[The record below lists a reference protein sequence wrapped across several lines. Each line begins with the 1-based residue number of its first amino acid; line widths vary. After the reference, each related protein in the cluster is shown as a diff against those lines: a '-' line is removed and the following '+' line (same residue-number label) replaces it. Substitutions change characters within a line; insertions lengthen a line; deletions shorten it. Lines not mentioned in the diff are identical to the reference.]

1 MFQVYGNNVEEN
13 INNLSKTIKD
23 LNPSTINFQK
33 GKQLFF
39 SPVKRFFNKIKRKE
53 AIIETILKNLNNEKE
68 MLKRDNITLEI
79 EINNLRE
86 LIKQLEIEI
95 KNGKLLKNEIIE
107 TSKMNNDTGKEQFY
121 KTNII
126 EPLEKKLYDLKQ
138 IAIIKEQ
145 SVLAFEIIHR
155 NNKEIIR
162 NLDRIKNVTIF
173 ALNTAVM
180 VSKSLYH
187 QNIALN
193 KIKVLE
199 NETESIIQ
207 GTSKVL
213 KNDGEKIYKTA
224 LQDNQGEKLKS
235 AFENAI
241 LLLSKVTE
249 QNQKTFPENEAQI
262 IEIKKL
268 EDGNE

>member
-1 MFQVYGNNVEEN
+1 MCGNSVEEN
-13 INNLSKTIKD
+13 INSLSKIIKD
-23 LNPSTINFQK
+23 LNPSTINFQQE
-33 GKQLFF
+33 KQLFF
-39 SPVKRFFNKIKRKE
+39 SPVKRFFNKIKKQE
-53 AIIETILKNLNNEKE
+53 TIIEVLLKNLNNERE
-68 MLKRDNITLEI
+68 ILNRDNITLEI
-79 EINNLRE
+79 EINNLKE
-86 LIKQLEIEI
+86 LIKKINIEIE
-95 KNGKLLKNEIIE
+95 KGTALKDEILE
-107 TSKMNNDTGKEQFY
+107 TSKANNNANKEKFY
-121 KTNII
+121 TQNII

-138 IAIIKEQ
+138 IIIIKEQ
-145 SVLAFEIIHR
+145 SVIAMEIIRR

-162 NLDRIKNVTIF
+162 NLDRIKNVTIV

-187 QNIALN
+187 QNIVLN

-199 NETESIIQ
+199 NETGSVIQ

-213 KNDGEKIYKTA
+213 KNDGNKIYKTA
-224 LQDNQGEKLKS
+224 LQNNQEDELKL
-235 AFENAI
+235 AFENAVV
-241 LLLSKVTE
+241 LLNEVTE